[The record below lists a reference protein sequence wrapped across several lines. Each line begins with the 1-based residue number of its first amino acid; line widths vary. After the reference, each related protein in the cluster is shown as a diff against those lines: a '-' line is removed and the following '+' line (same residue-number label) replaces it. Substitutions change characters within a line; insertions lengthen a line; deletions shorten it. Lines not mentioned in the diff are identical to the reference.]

1 MLLDT
6 TFLIDFLR
14 AKKEAIEFLESHQPI
29 ALFTTEI
36 NVFELFTGAYL
47 FDKNVDDHTQK
58 ITSLLSKL
66 NVLPLDRKASIKA
79 GEIAAK
85 LIKEGKK
92 IEETDCLIAAIAIIN
107 GINKI
112 VTANK
117 SHYERIKGIEV
128 ISY

>member
-14 AKKEAIEFLESHQPI
+14 AKKEAIEFLNRNQPL

-47 FDKNVDDHTQK
+47 FDKDLEGHSQK
-58 ITSLLSKL
+58 ITALLSKL

-79 GEIAAK
+79 GEIAAS
-85 LIKEGKK
+85 LMTEGKK
-92 IEETDCLIAAIAIIN
+92 IEETDCMIAAIAIVN
-107 GINKI
+107 GIDKI
-112 VTANK
+112 V
-117 SHYERIKGIEV
+117 
-128 ISY
+128 